1 MPKIQNEK
9 QSPPFRDCEEFSDE
23 AKWKLGEIA
32 THLSDARNDSVGG
45 YHCEEFSDEA
55 KWKLSEIATHLSG
68 ARNDSVGG
76 YIPVILRGG
85 YRIGGLSPRG

>member
-9 QSPPFRDCEEFSDE
+9 QSPPFRDCEEF
-23 AKWKLGEIA
+23 
-32 THLSDARNDSVGG
+32 T
-45 YHCEEFSDEA
+45 DEA